1 MPPSVSLS
9 KFQIRGEFFGNP
21 VTRLLGSIDSRQT
34 SYSSDSLAKDSLAVG
49 EEENRVVMQ
58 KVLRFPFKTL
68 EIH

>member
-1 MPPSVSLS
+1 MSLS

-34 SYSSDSLAKDSLAVG
+34 SYSSDSLAKDSLVVVVVAA
-49 EEENRVVMQ
+49 EENRVVMQ